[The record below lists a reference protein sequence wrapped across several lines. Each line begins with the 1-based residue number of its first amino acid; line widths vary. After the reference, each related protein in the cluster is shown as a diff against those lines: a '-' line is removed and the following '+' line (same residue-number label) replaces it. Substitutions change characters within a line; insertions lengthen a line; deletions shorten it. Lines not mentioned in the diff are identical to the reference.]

1 MDLKQELIYIQQEI
15 PIIAHLGIDISS
27 FDGEKITITAPL
39 ELNKNLHGTAFG
51 GSQAAIGILTGW
63 ALIYLKLKQLGIT
76 NDLVIQKSAYDF
88 KKPVSADFTAT
99 CSFPSEDEL
108 ALFLKTLKEKGKA
121 RITLIAEI
129 ESELGLCGLHEGLYV
144 VFLKDWAILYKYCH

>member
-15 PIIAHLGIDISS
+15 PITAHLGIDISS
-27 FDGEKITITAPL
+27 FNGEKIIITAPL

-144 VFLKDWAILYKYCH
+144 VFLKD

>member
-1 MDLKQELIYIQQEI
+1 MSIGIEMDLEQELIYIQQHI
-15 PIIAHLGIDISS
+15 PITAHLGVNISL
-27 FDGEKITITAPL
+27 FDGYNITVTAPL
-39 ELNKNLHGTAFG
+39 ESNKNLHGTAFG

-63 ALIYLKLKQLGIT
+63 ALIYLKLKQLGIN
-76 NDLVIQKSAYDF
+76 NDLVIQKSTYDF
-88 KKPVSADFTAT
+88 KKPVTADFTAT

-129 ESELGLCGLHEGLYV
+129 ESELGQCGLHEGLYV
-144 VFLKDWAILYKYCH
+144 VFLKD